1 MNNLLEITNLFAAGN
16 RLWVSYSQ
24 SGDLS
29 KNRLKLGI
37 CLFGGKYGR
46 VDFILSIKEPKKGMC
61 EQLNL
66 CST

>member
-1 MNNLLEITNLFAAGN
+1 MLEITNLFAAGN

-29 KNRLKLGI
+29 KNRLRKLGI

-46 VDFILSIKEPKKGMC
+46 VDFILSIKEPKREC
-61 EQLNL
+61 VNA
-66 CST
+66 

>member
-1 MNNLLEITNLFAAGN
+1 MNNLLEITSLFAAGN

-29 KNRLKLGI
+29 KNRLSKLGI

-46 VDFILSIKEPKKGMC
+46 VDFILSIKEPEREC
-61 EQLNL
+61 VNV
-66 CST
+66 